1 MENKPIKEQISQAN
15 APVYMD
21 VATDMLKK
29 KNGLFS
35 FIIKIDGKRI
45 SDYVMMDSK
54 TQWKNE

>member
-1 MENKPIKEQISQAN
+1 MENIKEKISRHN

-21 VATDMLKK
+21 ISTDMLKK

-35 FIIKIDGKRI
+35 FILKVDGKNI

-54 TQWKNE
+54 TQWKTES